1 MSVCVDLLSVCVHA
15 GSYRV
20 HVFRGVS
27 RGRVIIRLLRRL
39 RLSLLLLPDLDDNFP
54 VGREKK
60 KHTHTM
66 NTMRQKGQSNKKK
79 TTKKKHTECRQ
90 ACLLQC

>member
-1 MSVCVDLLSVCVHA
+1 MSVCVDLSSVCVHA

-20 HVFRGVS
+20 HVFRRVS

-60 KHTHTM
+60 PHTM
-66 NTMRQKGQSNKKK
+66 NTMPQKGQSNKKK